1 MRHFQVDAHIY
12 SKREVKRIARKTGKS
27 RSEVVGAMVCLWGH
41 IAVHSRDTGTIDGDY
56 EDLADEL
63 DQDAEFWQAVQS
75 EGWLTCDPQAVTVTV
90 PDWQSRF
97 YTGTPSERG
106 KKYRESKA
114 QMENERSAS
123 ARRTETNTHEH
134 IDRIDNRIKDKRIKE
149 ERIEEPAPAGDLS
162 SVLFNFKKNL
172 QAAGVATGNI
182 PPEVMNALQ
191 NGEAAT
197 YLRAS
202 RELSHT
208 ALMERPSPP
217 HIGNFKKL
225 DWVQRL
231 ANGEFSKGGPA
242 PQEEPEDPMDR
253 WVTVHAAGKRM
264 TRRDAIAW
272 TQDPANAE
280 YIEAYKNRG
289 KRNLDRDNHRV
300 DAPSADAPIPQAI
313 TPPVLKNA
321 DEDFDTEKA
330 KEQALAALAAYIEK

>member
-27 RSEVVGAMVCLWGH
+27 RSEVVGAMVCLWGYV
-41 IAVHSRDTGTIDGDY
+41 AVHSRDTGTIDGDY

-63 DQDAEFWQAVQS
+63 DQDAEFWQVVQS
-75 EGWLTCDPQAVTVTV
+75 EGWLTCDPDAMTITV
-90 PDWQSRF
+90 PEWQARF

-106 KKYRESKA
+106 KKYRKSQAEK
-114 QMENERSAS
+114 ENERSPS

-172 QAAGVATGNI
+172 QAAGVAVGTI
-182 PPEVMNALQ
+182 PSEVMNALQ

-208 ALMERPSPP
+208 SLMDRPSPP

-264 TRRDAIAW
+264 RRRDAIAW

-280 YIEAYKNRG
+280 YIEAYQNRG
-289 KRNLDRDNHRV
+289 KRNLDRDTHRG
-300 DAPSADAPIPQAI
+300 D
-313 TPPVLKNA
+313 TPPEGTPLPAAIPRPTLK
-321 DEDFDTEKA
+321 DPHEDFDTEGA
-330 KEQALAALAAYIEK
+330 KEKALAALAAHIEK